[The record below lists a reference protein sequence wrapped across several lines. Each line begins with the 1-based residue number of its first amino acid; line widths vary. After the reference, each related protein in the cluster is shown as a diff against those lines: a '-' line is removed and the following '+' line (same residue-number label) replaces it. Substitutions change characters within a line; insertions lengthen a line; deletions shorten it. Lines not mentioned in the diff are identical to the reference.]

1 MPAAEDRQILIGVHV
16 PGAGDG
22 LAATLSSVFENTPL
36 PFGLRVL
43 LDSAPESIAQTQAL
57 VLRQLR
63 LASLSSVQPSSPV
76 QPGAAACFN
85 ELVSEPADIY
95 VFLESGAR
103 VCPGWLE
110 LLLAGLDSDASHG
123 LAGPSTNRGWNEQV
137 VAPGCGATP
146 EALWDQTDALLARY
160 GNACQSL
167 APLHS
172 LADFCYVVKN
182 EVVAAIGAADTVY
195 SQGPC
200 WEMDYNVRAA
210 RAGFQGVWV
219 QGAFVHRGPRCAEL
233 APVHDA
239 LLETN
244 KRLYQDRFCA
254 LRAESHLQSAPYHD
268 HCAGEVCRH
277 FAVPEK
283 TRIYL
288 PLPVSARP
296 APQVAEGSA
305 PSALPL
311 LSCIMP
317 TRGRSDF
324 VARSIRYFQQQDYP
338 ALELIIVYEQAS
350 DLPAG
355 IDDPRIRCIRVPA
368 RTSIGA
374 KRNEAVGVACG
385 ELIAH
390 WDDDDW
396 YGAQR
401 LSRQVAPIL
410 HNLADVTGL
419 NDMLFMARPLAEFW
433 ASSRALF
440 RQMFVENV
448 SGGTLV
454 FRRSL
459 WERLGRYPN
468 TSLREDADFLLRILR
483 GGARL
488 CRISGRSLCIYV
500 RHDGNTWKFKEG
512 HYLQQAAWTQVPAP
526 DCLSDDDHHFYFPTA
541 LGDRGSAGDTGGT
554 ADKEGP
560 PTPAMP
566 LVSCIMPTA
575 DRREFVPQAIR
586 NFLAQDYEPRE
597 LIVLDD
603 GRDSVA
609 DLIPPHPSIRYQ
621 RLDGKST
628 IGAKRNKACEM
639 ALGEVIAHWDDDDWM
654 APTWLSSQVR
664 TLLNQGAD
672 ICGLN
677 KVFFYA
683 PLARQAWQ
691 YVYDGRTP
699 WVYGGTLCYRRE
711 FWRSA
716 PFPDIDVGED
726 NAFVWS
732 VRGKRIVTNPDQH
745 LYVARVHDR
754 NTSPK
759 DTWNRRWQNYPV
771 QHVEQLI
778 R

>member
-43 LDSAPESIAQTQAL
+43 LDSAPESLAQVQDL

-63 LASLSSVQPSSPV
+63 LASLSSVQLTSPV

-123 LAGPSTNRGWNEQV
+123 LAGPSTNRGWNKQV

-146 EALWDQTDALLARY
+146 EALWDQADALLARY

-182 EVVAAIGAADTVY
+182 EVVAAIGAADTAY

-254 LRAESHLQSAPYHD
+254 LRAESHLQSAPYHG

-305 PSALPL
+305 PSAFPL

-324 VARSIRYFQQQDYP
+324 VARSIRYFQLQDYP

-468 TSLREDADFLLRILR
+468 TSLREDADFLLKILR

-512 HYLQQAAWTQVPAP
+512 HYLQQAAWTRVPAP
-526 DCLSDDDHHFYFPTA
+526 DCLSDDDHHFYFPAA
-541 LGDRGSAGDTGGT
+541 LGDRGSAGDTGGS

-586 NFLAQDYEPRE
+586 NFLAQDYELRE

-609 DLIPPHPSIRYQ
+609 DLIPPHPSIRYL
-621 RLDGKST
+621 RLDGKLT
-628 IGAKRNKACEM
+628 IGAKRNIACEM

-654 APTWLSSQVR
+654 ASTWLSSQVR

-672 ICGLN
+672 ICGLD

-699 WVYGGTLCYRRE
+699 WVCGGTLCYRRE

>member
-1 MPAAEDRQILIGVHV
+1 MTAAQNRQILIGVHV
-16 PGAGDG
+16 TGAGEG
-22 LAATLSSVFENTPL
+22 LAATLCSVFENTPL
-36 PFGLRVL
+36 PFGLRILPDSVL
-43 LDSAPESIAQTQAL
+43 ASEAPAL
-57 VLRQLR
+57 QQLR
-63 LASLSSVQPSSPV
+63 LAPGTLVQGGSPA

-85 ELVSEPADIY
+85 QLVSEPADIY
-95 VFLESGAR
+95 VFLENGAR

-110 LLLAGLDSDASHG
+110 LILAGLDSDASHG
-123 LAGPSTNRGWNEQV
+123 LAGPSTNRGWNEQA
-137 VAPGCGATP
+137 VASGCGGTQ
-146 EALWDQTDALLARY
+146 EALWEQADALLARY
-160 GNACQSL
+160 GNACVPL

-182 EVVAAIGAADTVY
+182 EVVAAIGAADTAY
-195 SQGPC
+195 TQGPC

-210 RAGFQGVWV
+210 RAGFLGVWV
-219 QGAFVHRGPRCAEL
+219 QGAFVHRAPRCAVL
-233 APVHDA
+233 APVHDG
-239 LLETN
+239 LLEAN

-254 LRAESHLQSAPYHD
+254 WRSEGHAQVPPYHG
-268 HCAGEVCRH
+268 HCAGDDCRY
-277 FAVPEK
+277 FAVPQQM
-283 TRIYL
+283 RIFV
-288 PLPVSARP
+288 PLPGHVVP
-296 APQVAEGSA
+296 ALQAPESPVASA
-305 PSALPL
+305 PPL
-311 LSCIMP
+311 LSCVMP
-317 TRGRSDF
+317 TRGRAAF
-324 VARSIRYFQQQDYP
+324 VAQSIRYFQRQDYP
-338 ALELIIVYEQAS
+338 ALELIIVYEQEA
-350 DLPAG
+350 DLPAD
-355 IDDPRIRCIRVPA
+355 IDDPRIRCIRMPA

-374 KRNEAVGVACG
+374 KRNEAVRLARG

-396 YGAQR
+396 YGPQR
-401 LSRQVAPIL
+401 LSRQAAPIL

-440 RQMFVENV
+440 RRMFVENV

-459 WERLGRYPN
+459 WERQGRYPD
-468 TSLREDADFLLRILR
+468 TSLREDADFLLKILR

-512 HYLQQAAWTQVPAP
+512 HYLQQAAWTLVPVP
-526 DCLSDDDHHFYFPTA
+526 DCLPEDDQGFYFPA
-541 LGDRGSAGDTGGT
+541 PPGGPAKTGGPQ
-554 ADKEGP
+554 ASARP
-560 PTPAMP
+560 M
-566 LVSCIMPTA
+566 VSCIMPTA

-609 DLIPPHPSIRYQ
+609 DLIPSHGAIRYL
-621 RLDGKST
+621 RLDRKST
-628 IGAKRNKACEM
+628 IGAKRNMACEL
-639 ALGEVIAHWDDDDWM
+639 ARGEVIAHWDDDDWM
-654 APTWLSSQVR
+654 APTWLSSQVKALR
-664 TLLNQGAD
+664 SQGAD
-672 ICGLN
+672 ICGLD

-683 PLARQAWQ
+683 PDARRAWQ

-699 WVYGGTLCYRRE
+699 WVCGGTLCYLRE
-711 FWRSA
+711 FWRGA
-716 PFPDIDVGED
+716 PFADIDVGED

-732 VRGKRIVTNPDQH
+732 VRSKRIVTNPDQH
-745 LYVARVHDR
+745 LYVARVHAR

-759 DTWNRRWQNYPV
+759 ETWSRRWHSYPV
-771 QHVEQLI
+771 EHVERLI